1 MGKLLKRYSCKIC
14 PNGHTLYWES
24 KYQISNKFCDKCGK
38 PYIENCPT
46 CQKSLVYT
54 FTGRQSAL
62 DGSLLPS
69 FKLPNFCNDCGVLLP
84 WTKTK
89 HEEFEDSGFWSL
101 LHTKVI
107 TVAKQRFESG
117 NYSDA
122 VLSAFRELENTVKN
136 IAGNQVS
143 EDLSGRKLMREVFNR
158 NAPIIQLDGLE
169 TVSGKNVQEGLEH
182 IFAGAI
188 QAIRNPIAH
197 ENVKLNV
204 TDACHQLMLASFLFS
219 KIDKRVKPERNVS

>member
-1 MGKLLKRYSCKIC
+1 M
-14 PNGHTLYWES
+14 
-24 KYQISNKFCDKCGK
+24 
-38 PYIENCPT
+38 
-46 CQKSLVYT
+46 
-54 FTGRQSAL
+54 